1 MARPITH
8 ERPDI
13 RNEDVQRAT
22 VPNNGVLFVSNAKLK
37 GDLAIADLIR
47 DLAHAQ
53 EAREKQ
59 FAAIVR
65 FVQRREADGL
75 AKDMMVQIRR
85 DEKLCKLL
93 AGYEGMSEV
102 IGMME
107 FVRDLKMKPPR
118 RTTRRIGAHDNVH

>member
-22 VPNNGVLFVSNAKLK
+22 APNNGVLFVNNAKLK

-65 FVQRREADGL
+65 FVQRREAMGA
-75 AKDMMVQIRR
+75 AKDMMAQIRR
-85 DEKLCKLL
+85 DERLCRLL
-93 AGYEGMSEV
+93 VDYEEMSEI
-102 IGMME
+102 IGMRQ
-107 FVRDLKMKPPR
+107 FVHDLKMKPPSSVTSNR
-118 RTTRRIGAHDNVH
+118 SQR